1 MTTTTPYPAPDIAA
15 AVARGRV
22 AANDGPQPSLGAGRT
37 AQEYAA
43 MAQEFRAGVWERL
56 EQGDMDQASKKAW
69 KLVAETVKAISA
81 HHGSVIY
88 TYQAIIEVVA
98 ELAQLVG
105 RAGDT
110 ETQKWLNTAFVA
122 ASSLQNNYYETR
134 MPENMVRSGLRLGEE
149 LSQRLYQLFW
159 PEGALAPARTIGVR
173 STMTTTTP
181 YPAPDIGRRCPRPG
195 HRQRPARPGPG
206 RQSLRSKIRRH
217 GAGVSRQR
225 LGTSGQGR
233 PASSVQ

>member
-1 MTTTTPYPAPDIAA
+1 MSFRSGFTDCSGRAGCPRRPTHNRSEEYDDYDDVLLRIRTLPPPLPAA
-15 AVARGRV
+15 
-22 AANDGPQPSLGAGRT
+22 GPQPGLGAGRS
-37 AQEYAA
+37 AQKYSG
-43 MAQEFRAGVWERL
+43 MAQEFRASAWERL
-56 EQGDMDQASKKAW
+56 EQGDMDQAYKKAW

-134 MPENMVRSGLRLGEE
+134 MPVNLVRSGLRLCEE
-149 LSQRLYQLFW
+149 LAQRLYQLFW
-159 PEGALAPARTIGVR
+159 PGGLPARTD
-173 STMTTTTP
+173 
-181 YPAPDIGRRCPRPG
+181 AL
-195 HRQRPARPGPG
+195 Q
-206 RQSLRSKIRRH
+206 
-217 GAGVSRQR
+217 
-225 LGTSGQGR
+225 
-233 PASSVQ
+233 

>member
-1 MTTTTPYPAPDIAA
+1 MTMTPYAPNDIAA
-15 AVARGRV
+15 AVARGRA
-22 AANDGPQPSLGAGRT
+22 AANDGLQPGLGAGRT

-43 MAQEFRAGVWERL
+43 MAQDFRASTWERL

-81 HHGSVIY
+81 QHGSVIY

-110 ETQKWLNTAFVA
+110 ETQKWINTAFVA

-134 MPENMVRSGLRLGEE
+134 MPENMIRSGLRLGEE

-159 PEGALAPARTIGVR
+159 PEGR
-173 STMTTTTP
+173 
-181 YPAPDIGRRCPRPG
+181 
-195 HRQRPARPGPG
+195 
-206 RQSLRSKIRRH
+206 
-217 GAGVSRQR
+217 
-225 LGTSGQGR
+225 
-233 PASSVQ
+233 

>member
-1 MTTTTPYPAPDIAA
+1 
-15 AVARGRV
+15 
-22 AANDGPQPSLGAGRT
+22 
-37 AQEYAA
+37 
-43 MAQEFRAGVWERL
+43 
-56 EQGDMDQASKKAW
+56 MDQASKKAW

-81 HHGSVIY
+81 QHGSVIY

-134 MPENMVRSGLRLGEE
+134 MPENLVRSGLRLGEE

-173 STMTTTTP
+173 STMATTMP
-181 YPAPDIGRRCPRPG
+181 YPAPDIAAAVARPG
-195 HRQRPARPGPG
+195 HSLRPARPGPG
-206 RQSLRSKIRRH
+206 HQPLRSKIRRD

-225 LGTSGQGR
+225 LGTSAPGQ
-233 PASSVQ
+233 PAPGV